1 MILRKFLIMKK
12 IILLSL
18 IFGSF
23 IQMQAAGLH
32 QAPAH
37 SEHVVRDYNNC
48 PICCEM
54 FGPGD
59 EVRLHRCSFEESI
72 FIESFHK
79 DCFDGWQDVG
89 GLNCIFCGA
98 FFSPESLATDAAS
111 AYILPLYSMRH
122 GLPAYVRL
130 FSERNGRWSRVFSVR
145 RMVTDAAGTYSADVS
160 EGELADEDASNTLL
174 AEGSYQGPEH
184 KHT

>member
-23 IQMQAAGLH
+23 IQMQAACLH

-37 SEHVVRDYNNC
+37 SGRVVRDYDNC

-54 FGPGD
+54 FEPGY

-111 AYILPLYSMRH
+111 EYILPYMTWYGR
-122 GLPAYVRL
+122 PAYDQLRIQ
-130 FSERNGRWSRVFSVR
+130 RNSRWSRDFSVR